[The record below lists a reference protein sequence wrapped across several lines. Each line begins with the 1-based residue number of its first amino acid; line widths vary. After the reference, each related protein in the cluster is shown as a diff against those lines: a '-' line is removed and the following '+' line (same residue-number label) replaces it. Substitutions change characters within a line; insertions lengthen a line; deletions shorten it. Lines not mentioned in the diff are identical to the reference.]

1 MRGAKPCPSIQL
13 FESLG
18 DAKTILAQDVV
29 TVQALLR
36 ADGVDAFAQEA
47 PEDDFGLGVVYA
59 EVRAALLC
67 AGYLT
72 ATA

>member
-1 MRGAKPCPSIQL
+1 
-13 FESLG
+13 
-18 DAKTILAQDVV
+18 V

-36 ADGVDAFAQEA
+36 AKGVDAFSQED
-47 PEDDFGLGVVYA
+47 PEDDFGLGMGYA